1 MSDDLS
7 IAVDAVIE
15 IKRLRAEIERLF
27 NEDTKT
33 RHALKGW
40 VFVCPDGGDEP
51 THERVA
57 AVVAEV
63 DRMRAENERLRAALR
78 ECACACSSIREC
90 ESEWAK
96 DNYCLH
102 LNARKALEGKP

>member
-1 MSDDLS
+1 MSDKIEEIRARQEEARTRLARAARSYMPVSEYNGLS
-7 IAVDAVIE
+7 WQCQRDRATLLAEVE
-15 IKRLRAEIERLF
+15 RQRAEIEGL
-27 NEDTKT
+27 
-33 RHALKGW
+33 
-40 VFVCPDGGDEP
+40 
-51 THERVA
+51 
-57 AVVAEV
+57 
-63 DRMRAENERLRAALR
+63 RADNERLRANLR